1 MVKCCCRELTAAH
14 FSALVEYY
22 MPQQKAKNSLKIP
35 KGQPES
41 VHRGTDST
49 MFKRKRIKG
58 QRAIYKTL
66 HRKIMIEQHEHH

>member
-1 MVKCCCRELTAAH
+1 
-14 FSALVEYY
+14 

>member
-41 VHRGTDST
+41 VQHNVQTKKD
-49 MFKRKRIKG
+49 KRTKSNLQNTTQKNND
-58 QRAIYKTL
+58 RAARTN
-66 HRKIMIEQHEHH
+66 